1 MDRHP
6 GSNRRVIATLG
17 ACFLALAS
25 APVWAQS
32 DAELKQE
39 IEALKQG
46 QQQIRKELSE
56 IKTLLQKRP
65 TAAAPS
71 GPNVSGKIFDLGD
84 KPVKGEPTAKLTLI
98 EFLDYQ

>member
-1 MDRHP
+1 MDRRV
-6 GSNRRVIATLG
+6 GIERRVTATLG
-17 ACFLALAS
+17 ACLFALAS
-25 APVWAQS
+25 VPVWAQS

-56 IKTLLQKRP
+56 IKTLLQRRP
-65 TAAAPS
+65 AAPS
-71 GPNVSGKIFDLGD
+71 GPNVSGKIFDLGN
-84 KPVKGEPTAKLTLI
+84 KPIKGEPTAKLTLI

>member
-1 MDRHP
+1 MDRRV
-6 GSNRRVIATLG
+6 GISRRVTATFG
-17 ACFLALAS
+17 ACLFALAS
-25 APVWAQS
+25 VPVWAQS

-56 IKTLLQKRP
+56 IKTLLQRRP
-65 TAAAPS
+65 AAAAPS
-71 GPNVSGKIFDLGD
+71 GPNVSGKIFDLGN

>member
-1 MDRHP
+1 MEQRVSKD
-6 GSNRRVIATLG
+6 RRVTAALG
-17 ACFLALAS
+17 ACLFALAS

-65 TAAAPS
+65 SAAAPS
-71 GPNVSGKIFDLGD
+71 GPNVSGKVFNLGN